1 MDLTI
6 IFMLVAIVLLSLVL
20 AGLGAYVVI
29 HNSDE
34 KEKESNAPVIDVSGQ
49 YAVVVRPARE
59 SIEKVKP
66 SLKEMAEW
74 LSTTGASPEE
84 QARLIES
91 WNKSIADVV
100 KVIDEGDRN
109 GTVTYRV
116 VVGPKS
122 KPFCNFMSDDNYIT
136 REQIRNHAEI
146 LPPYVLGCDCHLVP
160 KLPWENP
167 GKAGW
172 KPLIPENG
180 AYRVPDWRHIAS
192 DSTVCFSFLGRR
204 ICSEFSDYHSRDAG
218 WRSSARYG

>member
-1 MDLTI
+1 M
-6 IFMLVAIVLLSLVL
+6 
-20 AGLGAYVVI
+20 
-29 HNSDE
+29 
-34 KEKESNAPVIDVSGQ
+34 
-49 YAVVVRPARE
+49 
-59 SIEKVKP
+59 
-66 SLKEMAEW
+66 
-74 LSTTGASPEE
+74 
-84 QARLIES
+84 
-91 WNKSIADVV
+91 

-180 AYRVPDWRHIAS
+180 AYRVPDWRHIA
-192 DSTVCFSFLGRR
+192 
-204 ICSEFSDYHSRDAG
+204 
-218 WRSSARYG
+218 